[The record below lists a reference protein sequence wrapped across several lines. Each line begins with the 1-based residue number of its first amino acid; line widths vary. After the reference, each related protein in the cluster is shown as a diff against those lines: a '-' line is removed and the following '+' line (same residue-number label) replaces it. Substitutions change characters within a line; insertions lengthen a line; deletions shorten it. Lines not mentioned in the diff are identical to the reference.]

1 MGGVIIDATHQ
12 GRGRGRAAV
21 LAALDRLSDHGS
33 TAGFALFYEDENTA
47 AARLYGSLGFA
58 PTGERVDDEV
68 VTRRP
73 PQVWAPDRRAVTAG
87 RAAGPTR
94 RPGSAGRRGRR
105 GRSRGS
111 WRPSRGRRRA
121 SGWGRRRPRPREPVG
136 PRR

>member
-1 MGGVIIDATHQ
+1 MSASLRRPRRGRRQLLGGVIIDATHQ

-73 PQVWAPDRRAVTAG
+73 P
-87 RAAGPTR
+87 
-94 RPGSAGRRGRR
+94 
-105 GRSRGS
+105 
-111 WRPSRGRRRA
+111 
-121 SGWGRRRPRPREPVG
+121 SGLGA
-136 PRR
+136 